1 MILLNHSI
9 QDLQGFNVTTKELLN
24 IISSIRLG
32 QVLRGKI
39 LDVLPT
45 GEILALINGYKIKA
59 HSDLKLEPGDVLF
72 LKVMSVK
79 PSIVLRLY
87 GIEYAQNNDPVNKV
101 IKMFGLEENIPNR
114 EIISLLLKNNLS
126 IDKSEII
133 KLANIYDKI
142 LTNFKNYNIDKEQE
156 NELKQLIYLTKNN
169 NIAVNEKNIIESM
182 IFLKLKN
189 LPITVKTSLIAL
201 NYLKSDNDFSKDI
214 TDFFNLLRNY
224 NGKINILNNIEKL
237 NFLPNRKFSI
247 EELINVLGYDYEK
260 KISNLDPKNVTN
272 INSTLKFV
280 ALEVINGNIQLG
292 KMELQEKLK
301 LVAHRILNNIEFHQ
315 LLNSEET
322 NDIKNWFFQIP
333 IKIDNEYKM
342 IDLKISGNSK
352 KSNKINKIPYTFSF
366 SIDLSNLG
374 KIKTYGSLYQKYLS
388 LNFYSDNTQK
398 SSYLQENIAELESK
412 INDLGITLN
421 NISFEILGTENKNTV
436 LSSFNENNSSI
447 NIRA

>member
-142 LTNFKNYNIDKEQE
+142 LTNFKNYTIDKEQE

-214 TDFFNLLRNY
+214 TAFFNLLRNY

-352 KSNKINKIPYTFSF
+352 KSNRINKIPYTFSF

-436 LSSFNENNSSI
+436 LSSFNENNTSI

>member
-39 LDVLPT
+39 LDVLST

-133 KLANIYDKI
+133 KLANMYDKI

-224 NGKINILNNIEKL
+224 KGKINILNNIEKL

-301 LVAHRILNNIEFHQ
+301 LVAQRILNNIEFHQ

-421 NISFEILGTENKNTV
+421 NISFEILGTENKNSV

>member
-133 KLANIYDKI
+133 KLANMYDKI

-224 NGKINILNNIEKL
+224 KGKINILNNIEKL

-301 LVAHRILNNIEFHQ
+301 LVAQRILNNIEFHQ

-421 NISFEILGTENKNTV
+421 NISFEILGTENKNSV

>member
-59 HSDLKLEPGDVLF
+59 HSDLKLEPGDILF

>member
-133 KLANIYDKI
+133 KLANMYDKI

-214 TDFFNLLRNY
+214 TAFFNLLRNY

-421 NISFEILGTENKNTV
+421 SISFEILGTENKNTV
-436 LSSFNENNSSI
+436 SSSFNENNSSI

>member
-142 LTNFKNYNIDKEQE
+142 LTNFKNYTIDKEQE

-214 TDFFNLLRNY
+214 TAFFNLLRNY

-421 NISFEILGTENKNTV
+421 SISFEILGTENKNTV

>member
-24 IISSIRLG
+24 IISNIRVG
-32 QVLRGKI
+32 QVIRGKI
-39 LDVLPT
+39 LDVLST

-59 HSDLKLEPGDVLF
+59 HSNLKLEPGDVLF

-79 PSIVLRLY
+79 PRIVLRLY

-126 IDKSEII
+126 IDKTEII
-133 KLANIYDKI
+133 KLANIYEKI
-142 LTNFKNYNIDKEQE
+142 LTSFKNYPVDKEQE
-156 NELKQLIYLTKNN
+156 NELKQLIYLTKSN
-169 NIAVNEKNIIESM
+169 NIAVNERNIIESM

-189 LPITVKTSLIAL
+189 LPITVKTTLIAL
-201 NYLKSDNDFSKDI
+201 NYLKSNNDFSKDI
-214 TDFFNLLRNY
+214 KDLFNLLKNY
-224 NGKINILNNIEKL
+224 NSKINFMNNIENF
-237 NFLPNRKFSI
+237 NFLPDKNLII
-247 EELINVLGYDYEK
+247 EELINILGYDYEK
-260 KISNLDPKNVTN
+260 KISVLESKNETN
-272 INSTLKFV
+272 VNSTLKFI
-280 ALEVINGNIQLG
+280 ALEIINGNIQLS
-292 KMELQEKLK
+292 KMELQDKLK

-333 IKIDNEYKM
+333 IKIDNDYKA

-352 KSNKINKIPYTFSF
+352 KSNKMNKIPYTFSF
-366 SIDLSNLG
+366 SIEMSNLG

-388 LNFYSDNTQK
+388 LNFYSDNNEK
-398 SSYLQENIAELESK
+398 CNFLQENISELVSR

-421 NISFEILGTENKNTV
+421 NISFEIISTDNKNII
-436 LSSFNENNSSI
+436 LSSFNDSNSSI

>member
-142 LTNFKNYNIDKEQE
+142 LTNFKNYTIDKEQE

>member
-59 HSDLKLEPGDVLF
+59 HSDLKLEPGDILF

-142 LTNFKNYNIDKEQE
+142 LTNFKNYTIDKEQE

>member
-142 LTNFKNYNIDKEQE
+142 LTNFKNYTIDKEQE

-214 TDFFNLLRNY
+214 TAFFNLLRNY

-436 LSSFNENNSSI
+436 LSSFNENNTSI

>member
-1 MILLNHSI
+1 
-9 QDLQGFNVTTKELLN
+9 
-24 IISSIRLG
+24 
-32 QVLRGKI
+32 
-39 LDVLPT
+39 
-45 GEILALINGYKIKA
+45 
-59 HSDLKLEPGDVLF
+59 
-72 LKVMSVK
+72 
-79 PSIVLRLY
+79 
-87 GIEYAQNNDPVNKV
+87 
-101 IKMFGLEENIPNR
+101 MFGLEENIPNR

-142 LTNFKNYNIDKEQE
+142 LTNFKNYTIDKEQE

>member
-1 MILLNHSI
+1 MQKVYS
-9 QDLQGFNVTTKELLN
+9 
-24 IISSIRLG
+24 
-32 QVLRGKI
+32 LR
-39 LDVLPT
+39 
-45 GEILALINGYKIKA
+45 INGYKIKA

>member
-142 LTNFKNYNIDKEQE
+142 LTNFKNYTIDKEQE

-224 NGKINILNNIEKL
+224 KGKINILNNIEKL

-421 NISFEILGTENKNTV
+421 SISFEILGTENKNTV
-436 LSSFNENNSSI
+436 SSSFNENNSSI

>member
-142 LTNFKNYNIDKEQE
+142 LTNFKNYTIDKEQE

-214 TDFFNLLRNY
+214 TAFFNLLRNY

-421 NISFEILGTENKNTV
+421 SISFEILGTENKNTV
-436 LSSFNENNSSI
+436 SSSFNENNSSI